1 MKRAYLIRHGMTAAN
16 ENGLYCGATDL
27 PLSEAGRA
35 ALLKLRATMRY
46 PDISGL
52 RIYTSGLART
62 EETLFLLFGETPH
75 ESVPALQEMDF
86 GAFEMRAYRDLKDE
100 PSYLDWITGDNEEN
114 RCPGGESGEDMKRR
128 VLAGFGRLLSQSG
141 DFLVVAH
148 GGPIA
153 AVMAQLFP
161 DAGRNRYEWQPTSGT
176 GYRIE
181 FEGDRP
187 LRWSPIPQPGETSD
201 ER

>member
-1 MKRAYLIRHGMTAAN
+1 MKRAYLIRHGMTEAN
-16 ENGLYCGATDL
+16 ENGLYCGATDI
-27 PLSEAGRA
+27 PLSDAGRA

-62 EETLFLLFGETPH
+62 EETLFLLFGEMPH
-75 ESVPALQEMDF
+75 EPVPALREMDF
-86 GAFEMRAYRDLKDE
+86 GAFEMRAYRELKNE
-100 PSYLDWITGDNEEN
+100 PSYLDWITGDNEGN

-128 VLAGFGRLLSQSG
+128 VLAGFGRLLAQSG

-153 AVMAQLFP
+153 AVMEQLFP
-161 DAGRNRYEWQPTSGT
+161 DAGRNRYEWQPASGT

-187 LRWSPIPQPGETSD
+187 LRWFPIPKPGETSD

>member
-1 MKRAYLIRHGMTAAN
+1 MKRAYLIRHGTTEAN
-16 ENGLYCGATDL
+16 EKWLYCGATDL
-27 PLSEAGRA
+27 PLSEAGHA
-35 ALLKLRATMRY
+35 ALAKLRATMRY

-52 RIYTSGLART
+52 RIYTSGMTRT

-75 ESVPALQEMDF
+75 EPVPSLREMDF
-86 GAFEMRAYRDLKDE
+86 GAFEMRSYSELKNE
-100 PSYLDWITGDNEEN
+100 PSYLDWITGDNERN
-114 RCPGGESGEDMKRR
+114 PCPGGESGEDMKRR
-128 VLAGFGRLLSQSG
+128 VLAGFERLLAQNG
-141 DFLVVAH
+141 DFLIVAH

-161 DAGRNRYEWQPTSGT
+161 DAGRSRYEWQPAGGT

-181 FEGDRP
+181 FEGGRA
-187 LRWSPIPQPGETSD
+187 LRWSPIPEPGETSN